1 MWLSKTNMA
10 RFALRATKYI
20 TIRRARNLL
29 LLVLSFYISR
39 ITKKP
44 HIQGRPWAMSVE
56 PSGLC
61 NLQCPEC
68 PVGAGVLT
76 RKGGMLEPGL
86 LSKMLDE
93 AGPELMT
100 LNLYF
105 QGEPMLNR
113 KINKLITAASERN
126 IFSSMSTNGHFL
138 SPENCD
144 KLIEAGLSEL
154 IISLDGISRQSYSRY
169 RKGGNLD
176 KVLQGIESMVKRRK
190 ELNKHKPL
198 ITVQFIVFEHNEQE
212 IPELKKLCRQL
223 GVERL
228 QLKSAQFYDFG
239 NNEVKPPKNPHYSR
253 YVEKD
258 GQPVLKGKSYNHC
271 FKQWGSAVMS
281 WDGRVAPCCYDKDLD
296 FSPGNVSE
304 TPLGEIWKNQ
314 SLMQFRGKILRDK
327 AAIAMCRNCPQGR
340 KFLI

>member
-1 MWLSKTNMA
+1 MWLSKTKMA
-10 RFALRATKYI
+10 RFALRAAKYM
-20 TIRRARNLL
+20 TIRRAYNLL
-29 LLVLSFYISR
+29 LLIFSFFISR
-39 ITKKP
+39 ITKKTR
-44 HIQGRPWAMSVE
+44 ILGSPWALSVE

-76 RKGGMLEPGL
+76 RKGGMLKPNL
-86 LSKMLDE
+86 LTKMLDE
-93 AGPELMT
+93 AGPTLMT

-113 KINKLITAASERN
+113 NISELIAAASSKN
-126 IFSSMSTNGHFL
+126 TYTSMSTNGHFL
-138 SPENCD
+138 TTENCD
-144 KLIEAGLSEL
+144 KLIQAGLSEL
-154 IISLDGISRQSYSRY
+154 IISLDGISRHSYSRY

-176 KVLQGIESMVKRRK
+176 KVLQGIENIVNRRK
-190 ELNKHKPL
+190 QLNKHNPV
-198 ITVQFIVFEHNEQE
+198 ITIQFIVFEHNEHE

-281 WDGRVAPCCYDKDLD
+281 WDGRIAPCCYDKDLD

-304 TPLGEIWKNQ
+304 TSLGEIWKNQ
-314 SLMQFRGKILRDK
+314 SLMQFRRKILRDK

-340 KFLI
+340 NFLI